1 MRKNKLEEENAE
13 SAAKAIQIAV
23 LERNTRERE
32 RLKENGLN
40 RATKGRVYLLMLGR
54 TDDSEKTAPDKD
66 LPYLKYLEP
75 SAMY

>member
-1 MRKNKLEEENAE
+1 MLK
-13 SAAKAIQIAV
+13 V
-23 LERNTRERE
+23 LQRQFKSLFWKETRERE